1 MHPLPVR
8 AAPVETPSFSACRSL
23 DKDGPSTSSGRTG
36 LGSLLGLMAFA
47 LAAPA
52 VAQESEQAPPASAG
66 TGGDIVAYDSIHKP
80 VVGRGGMVVSQNAIA
95 ARVGAEILRKGGN
108 AVDAAVATGFALAV
122 TLPRAGNIGGGGYM
136 VVHMA
141 ARDGKPAQDIA
152 IDYYGQASRN
162 TTPDLLLNGAGRF
175 DPAKGYS
182 MKGVSI
188 PGTVAGLWEAH
199 RRFGVLPWGSLLA
212 PAIALAERGVVLS
225 DDEAK
230 ANADQFKAMS
240 DDPAALAVFF
250 KPDGSAYAA
259 GETWVQPD
267 LAASLKT
274 IAAKGRDGFYTGP
287 LAEKLAAGIKAG
299 GGVIDIKDLAQY
311 QAIVTP
317 PIIGSYRGYTI
328 SFMPPTASGVNVA
341 EAMNILETFPVGA
354 GKWGSVANLHL
365 LSETLKIVSS
375 DRRLVGGGPD
385 WNTPFKGLAS
395 KGFAAE
401 RAKLIR
407 PDNSLGA
414 ADVPEGN
421 PYPFESKDTTHF
433 SVADA
438 WGNAVSNT
446 YTLSASY
453 GAHVV
458 APGTGILLNNSLG
471 NLAWGRTGP
480 GSKATQPVP
489 GKRVGSTITP
499 MIVFKDAKPWVVTGT
514 PGGGYIIGTM
524 VQVLSNIIDHRLNVA
539 EAAQRPRINQ
549 GGGDSAL
556 ELEEGFS
563 PDIVPLLEAKGH
575 KVRPSNTMGSVQSIM
590 VDGDRFLGAADTRR
604 PDAAAVGVK

>member
-1 MHPLPVR
+1 M
-8 AAPVETPSFSACRSL
+8 AAAMRRRWLLAASL
-23 DKDGPSTSSGRTG
+23 
-36 LGSLLGLMAFA
+36 AI
-47 LAAPA
+47 LAAPPVA
-52 VAQESEQAPPASAG
+52 AQEEAPAARGS
-66 TGGDIVAYDSIHKP
+66 GGDIVNYDSINKP
-80 VVGRGGMVVSQNAIA
+80 IVGRDGMVVSQNAIA
-95 ARVGAEILRKGGN
+95 ARVGADILRKGGN

-141 ARDGKPAQDIA
+141 ADGGRPAQTIS

-162 TTPDLLLNGAGRF
+162 TTPDLLLDGRGRF
-175 DPAKGYS
+175 DAAKGYS
-182 MKGVSI
+182 MKGVAI

-199 RRFGVLPWGSLLA
+199 RRFGKLPWGTLIA

-230 ANADQFKAMS
+230 ANADQRAAMA
-240 DDPAALAVFF
+240 DDPAAMAVFF
-250 KPDGSAYAA
+250 RPDGTAYAP
-259 GETWVQPD
+259 GDTWVQAD
-267 LAASLKT
+267 LAASLKL
-274 IAAKGRDGFYTGP
+274 IAAGGADGFYKGP
-287 LAEKLAAGIKAG
+287 LAERIVAGIKAG
-299 GGVIDIKDLAQY
+299 GGVIDARDLADY
-311 QAIVTP
+311 RAVVRP
-317 PIIGSYRGYTI
+317 ALMGSYRGHDIAY
-328 SFMPPTASGVNVA
+328 MPPTASGVNVA
-341 EAMNILETFPVGA
+341 QAMNMLEGFPVA
-354 GKWGSVANLHL
+354 QAKWGSVANLHL
-365 LSETLKIVSS
+365 LSEVLKIVSA

-385 WNTPFKGLAS
+385 WTSPTRGLAS
-395 KGFAAE
+395 KAYAAE

-407 PDNSLGA
+407 PDASLGA
-414 ADVPEGN
+414 KDVPDGN
-421 PYPFESKDTTHF
+421 PYPFESADTTHY
-433 SVADA
+433 SVADK

-471 NLAWGRTGP
+471 NLAWGRP
-480 GSKATQPVP
+480 SVKATQPVP

-499 MIVFKDAKPWVVTGT
+499 MIVFREGKPWVVTGT

-524 VQVLSNIIDHRLNVA
+524 VQVLSNILDHRLNIA

-549 GGGDSAL
+549 GGGDAPL

-575 KVRPSNTMGSVQSIM
+575 RVRPSNTMGSVQSIM

-604 PDAAAVGVK
+604 PDAAAVGVR